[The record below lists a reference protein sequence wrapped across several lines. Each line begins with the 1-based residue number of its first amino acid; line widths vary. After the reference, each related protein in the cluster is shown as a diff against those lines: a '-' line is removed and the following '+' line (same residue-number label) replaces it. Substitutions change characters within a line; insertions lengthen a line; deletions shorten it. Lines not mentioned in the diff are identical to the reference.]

1 MNPPTLSAIAL
12 SIRDNAQRPMDFVS
26 NTNDN
31 IGPAEVRARLVN
43 RGLIDAHKTF
53 LQRVL
58 VNTNMP
64 EAVLN
69 ARVILASFFIRSG
82 HPEVFSSDA
91 CVEAA
96 TAFVDAYDRILN
108 LAADGLEL
116 DAETREEF
124 AAVLSRMVEAFRGVG
139 IIDADTSRRRS
150 VQNLRVLIAMRRDG
164 RNLVI
169 DPNNAE
175 GNLHLIER
183 GINALVAN
191 FERVFGIAPGASS
204 IDERIVAVFNALGE
218 NLPEEL

>member
-1 MNPPTLSAIAL
+1 MNAIAL
-12 SIRDNAQRPMDFVS
+12 SIRDNAQRPADFASNGNNVESMHVRDRLRDRDFIDVHVAFMRQVLDNLNVHGLAGLNVS
-26 NTNDN
+26 
-31 IGPAEVRARLVN
+31 V
-43 RGLIDAHKTF
+43 
-53 LQRVL
+53 
-58 VNTNMP
+58 M
-64 EAVLN
+64 LN
-69 ARVILASFFIRSG
+69 SFFVRSG
-82 HPEVFSSDA
+82 HLQAFPNEA
-91 CVEAA
+91 CVGAA
-96 TAFVDAYDRILN
+96 AVFVDAYDRILN

-124 AAVLSRMVEAFRGVG
+124 AAVLARMVEAFRGVG

-150 VQNLRVLIAMRRDG
+150 VQNLRGLIAMRRDG